1 MSRRWWPVPGL
12 LILLLAGVAA
22 WRFACVPTPRLPP
35 GIERDEYDLA
45 AETFAE
51 RYGQPPDHLDVLS
64 WLGEACVGQKRLE
77 EAVACFAEI
86 PSSHPKYGRSA
97 RYLQGQAALELD
109 RAAAAERQFRELIA
123 LEEQSPTL
131 PRGQLVD
138 ARQRLRFILE
148 VELRFEERQELL
160 RGVVARGEAEPFELA
175 ACCFPTL
182 LRWWGTDAAGWLD
195 EFLAQTPD
203 DPALQLALIRFRTA
217 QGRLDEALALFDQYQ
232 PSHSQDPATLAAGL
246 ALYRQRDDTEAF
258 NRLARSLPPPS
269 PADTWGLR
277 YWRGHIARERGDSET
292 ALRELLAL
300 VRDVPAH
307 AEAWRELVEVTR
319 LAGRDR
325 LRDIA
330 ARRVQVLGGI
340 ANRLGLALPKPR
352 EPRAWIE
359 MAQLCDEGG
368 LAPEARLVAAYALT
382 LQPGDHRLA
391 ELAAGAT
398 RAADLGDELAR
409 ATVAQLQ
416 PTPTLSKS
424 TESPATSRPTSPR
437 PPLRFHEITDAAG
450 VRFTRYDDI
459 RSERRIHEGPGGGVA
474 LADFDG
480 NGWDDLVFTNGCR
493 LPLREKT
500 REHSNSLW
508 LARGDGT
515 FRNRTAL
522 AGVDESG
529 YFSGVGVADWDND
542 GFPDLCVTAFRGL
555 SLWRNQ
561 GDGTFSRVT
570 SDIPSIPDR
579 WSTSVAFLDAEN
591 DGDLDLF
598 VATYVVAD
606 DDPPLICRDATSP
619 TGTVACPPTHF
630 PPQADLFLL
639 NDGAGGFV
647 DATAAANLAGQDGKG
662 LGAVAFDYD
671 QDGRLDLYVAN
682 DGTPCFL
689 HHNVTPPTEPGG
701 TPSSPKFEEVAIL
714 TGVALDGAGV
724 ATAAM
729 GVSAADIDRDGWLDL
744 TKANFYL
751 ESNTVYR
758 NEVGQNFIDISAP
771 TRIGPVSRQTLGFG
785 TEFFDADNDGWPD
798 LVTANGHIE
807 DRAWSGKEPYKMRH
821 HLFRN
826 RGDATFDDVA
836 EQAGPYFAA
845 KWVARGVAVG
855 DLDHDGRF
863 DLTFNHQVD
872 RSVVLRNE
880 TSVDAPVWQFRC
892 VGLQTT
898 SRLPIGL
905 RMEAVGIEPPL
916 VRALNGGGS
925 FQSSSAPELHFAGI
939 PRNTDGSEP
948 GVAFTLRW
956 PGGATQTTEPLAPGR
971 YVVIQGEQ
979 PRRM

>member
-1 MSRRWWPVPGL
+1 MSRRWWPVL
-12 LILLLAGVAA
+12 SALCLLACFAS
-22 WRFACVPTPRLPP
+22 WRFVRVPPPPLPA
-35 GIERDEYDLA
+35 GVERDEYDLA
-45 AETFAE
+45 ADAYRD
-51 RYGQPPDHLDVLS
+51 RYGTRPERLDVLS
-64 WLGEACVGQKRLE
+64 WLGESYVAQRRFD
-77 EAVACFAEI
+77 EAVSCFHEI
-86 PSSHPKYGRSA
+86 PSSHPKYGRAA
-97 RYLQGQAALELD
+97 RYLHGQVLLELD
-109 RAAAAERQFRELIA
+109 RAADAERQFRELIS
-123 LEEQSPTL
+123 LEESSPSL
-131 PRGQLVD
+131 PHDQLVD
-138 ARQRLRFILE
+138 ASKRLRFILE

-160 RGVVARGEAEPFELA
+160 RGVVTRGEAEPFELA
-175 ACCFPTL
+175 AFCFPTQ
-182 LRWWGTDAAGWLD
+182 LRWWGSDAAGWLD
-195 EFLAQTPD
+195 EFLAKTPD
-203 DPALQLALIRFRTA
+203 DPTLQLALIRFRTA
-217 QGRLDEALALFDQYQ
+217 QGRLDEARTLFEQYL
-232 PSHSQDPATLAAGL
+232 PNHPQDPATLAAGL
-246 ALYRQRDDTEAF
+246 TLYRQQDDAPAF
-258 NRLARSLPPPS
+258 DRLARSLPSPS

-277 YWRGHIARERGDSET
+277 YWRGRIARERGDFEA

-319 LAGRDR
+319 LAGRER
-325 LRDIA
+325 LRDVA
-330 ARRVQVLGGI
+330 AKRVQVLGGI

-359 MAQLCDEGG
+359 IAQLCDEGG
-368 LAPEARLVAAYALT
+368 LAPEARLVASYALT
-382 LQPGDHRLA
+382 LQPGDQRLVQ
-391 ELAAGAT
+391 LAAGST
-398 RAADLGDELAR
+398 RAANLDDELAR
-409 ATVAQLQ
+409 AIVAQRSA
-416 PTPTLSKS
+416 TPASPKSSELSS
-424 TESPATSRPTSPR
+424 THRIASVR
-437 PPLRFHEITDAAG
+437 PPLRFREITDETG
-450 VRFTRYDDI
+450 VRFTRFDDI
-459 RSERRIHEGPGGGVA
+459 RDERRIHEGPGGGVA

-480 NGWDDLVFTNGCR
+480 NGWDDLVFTDGCR

-500 REHSNSLW
+500 REHANTLW

-515 FRNRTAL
+515 YRNVAAL

-529 YFSGVGVADWDND
+529 YFTGVGVADWDND

-561 GDGTFSRVT
+561 GDGTFTRVVPE
-570 SDIPSIPDR
+570 IPSAPDR

-606 DDPPLICRDATSP
+606 DDPPVICRDPSSP

-630 PPQADLFLL
+630 PAQEDLFLL

-647 DATAAANLAGQDGKG
+647 DATAAANLAGHDGKG

-689 HHNVTPPTEPGG
+689 HHNITPPPGPDG
-701 TPSSPKFEEVAIL
+701 TPTSPKFEDVAIL

-729 GVSAADIDRDGWLDL
+729 GVSTADLDRDGWLDL

-758 NEVGQNFIDISAP
+758 NEAGQSFADISAP

-807 DRAWSGKEPYKMRH
+807 DRAWSGKEPYRMRH

-836 EQAGPYFAA
+836 DAAGPYFAA
-845 KWVARGVAVG
+845 QWVARGVAVG
-855 DLDHDGRF
+855 DLDHDGRL
-863 DLTFNHQVD
+863 DLALNHQID

-880 TSVDAPVWQFRC
+880 TAVDAPVWQFRF
-892 VGLQTT
+892 VGREDVG
-898 SRLPIGL
+898 RLPIGL
-905 RMEAVGIEPPL
+905 RMKAVGIEPPL
-916 VRALNGGGS
+916 VRELTGGGS
-925 FQSSSAPELHFAGI
+925 FQSNSAPELHFAGI
-939 PRNTDGSEP
+939 PRAADGSEP
-948 GVAFTLRW
+948 VVPFTLRW
-956 PGGATQTTEPLAPGR
+956 PGGTTQTTAPLAPGR
-971 YVVIQGEQ
+971 YVVIQGEP
-979 PRRM
+979 PRRQR